1 MGDVSAY
8 ISTNVIPITD
18 DQIFLSADLFNVGI
32 RHRKIFLKN
41 IENKNQWFHLG
52 KGSKAISQLHF
63 SNEYKFWYITT

>member
-32 RHRKIFLKN
+32 RHRKIFFKN

-52 KGSKAISQLHF
+52 KGSESDISTPLFQ
-63 SNEYKFWYITT
+63 WI

>member
-1 MGDVSAY
+1 MGDVLTY

-18 DQIFLSADLFNVGI
+18 GQIFLFADLFNVGI

-52 KGSKAISQLHF
+52 KGSESDISTSLFQ
-63 SNEYKFWYITT
+63 WI